1 MYVLYAYTSLGTDF
15 HAADLVFVN
24 EVPALEEVDLLLVF
38 LISIGFH
45 HTEGILDTVQF
56 VL

>member
-1 MYVLYAYTSLGTDF
+1 MAACIHIPHWAQNF
-15 HAADLVFVN
+15 NAADLVFVN
-24 EVPALEEVDLLLVF
+24 EVPALEEVDLLFVF

-45 HTEGILDTVQF
+45 HTEGILDTVRF